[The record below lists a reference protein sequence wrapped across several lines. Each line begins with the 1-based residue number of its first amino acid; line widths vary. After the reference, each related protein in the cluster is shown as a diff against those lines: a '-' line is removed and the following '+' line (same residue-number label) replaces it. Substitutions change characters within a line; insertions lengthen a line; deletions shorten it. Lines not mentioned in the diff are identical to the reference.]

1 MEVNMKYTLKVK
13 RPCDSDY
20 STFIDTRDLKLIV
33 RGMKVANQYGWKFKL
48 KKVGDDLGTC

>member
-1 MEVNMKYTLKVK
+1 MKYTLKVK

-33 RGMKVANQYGWKFKL
+33 HGMKVANQYGWRFRLEKRENDN
-48 KKVGDDLGTC
+48 G